1 MCIVFVLIMRWIDGI
16 LWRNFE
22 GLKLKGCIIV
32 NEDKNKIIWWIC
44 CDFYLNILRLLVL
57 KDNWFIII

>member
-32 NEDKNKIIWWIC
+32 NEDKNKIIWWNF